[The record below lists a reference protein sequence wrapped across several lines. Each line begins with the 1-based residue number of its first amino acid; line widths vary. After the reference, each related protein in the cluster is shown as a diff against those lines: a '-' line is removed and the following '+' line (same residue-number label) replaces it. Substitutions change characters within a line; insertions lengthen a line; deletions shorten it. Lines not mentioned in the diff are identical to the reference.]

1 MGQRSTRR
9 GKPHCEAF
17 PALDILQAER
27 SLRAGSGICEW
38 RNERGVLVGRAQ
50 LVSLDQGHAVVSYE
64 FDGSANIETAKDLIR
79 FDIVCTRRNPHVV
92 RKSLFCQQ
100 CGGLAQKIYFV
111 SATWK
116 CRSCHNLVYLKQ
128 RLGFVNKAI
137 RNRDKVIADLQ
148 KVPVDSHRTRWF
160 YNQQRHLDRL
170 NRELAAGGFETL
182 PQELLYRTYQQW
194 IAPGDHEIG
203 NALQASPHFGQFK
216 VDQGGEDAA
225 GLAFFQPPP
234 APWQPVEPC
243 ELIGSAILGRPF
255 GPFLTRHKADHA
267 DQLRRD
273 LWGEAGCPA
282 GPMSIHLKRT
292 AGLLAERIL
301 LRPIVITSAWTDMV
315 EVGETDGR
323 TEYATKAAYEGDPTL
338 WPLGSCARP
347 YKRVLR
353 AILDEDVIE
362 LRVRL
367 PRVGRSD
374 PIADLETA
382 RAELLHRLDRVT
394 AEFEAF
400 NAMRDQLALRWVYN
414 RWRR

>member
-38 RNERGVLVGRAQ
+38 RNERGMLVGRAR
-50 LVSLDQGHAVVSYE
+50 LVSLDKSRAVVSYE
-64 FDGSANIETAKDLIR
+64 FGGSANIEAAKDSIR
-79 FDIVCTRRNPHVV
+79 FDVVCTRRNPHVV
-92 RKSLFCQQ
+92 RKSFFCPQ
-100 CGGLAQKIYFV
+100 CGGLAQKIFFV
-111 SATWK
+111 SAVWK
-116 CRSCHNLVYLKQ
+116 CRACHNLVYLGQ
-128 RLGFVNKAI
+128 RLGSVNKTI
-137 RNRDKVIADLQ
+137 CNRDEVIADLQ
-148 KVPVDSHRTRWF
+148 KVPADDHRTRWF

-170 NRELAAGGFETL
+170 NRELAAGGFEAL

-194 IAPGDHEIG
+194 IAPGDNEAAT
-203 NALQASPHFGQFK
+203 ALHAPQHFGRFN
-216 VDQGGEDAA
+216 VELEEGGAA
-225 GLAFFQPPP
+225 SLAFFQPPP
-234 APWQPVEPC
+234 APWQPLEPC

-273 LWGEAGCPA
+273 LEREAACSA
-282 GPMSIHLKRT
+282 APMSTHFERT
-292 AGLLAERIL
+292 VGLLAERIL
-301 LRPIVITSAWTDMV
+301 VRPIVITSAWTDMV

-323 TEYATKAAYEGDPTL
+323 TDYATTASYEGDPTL
-338 WPLGSCARP
+338 WPLGPCATP

-382 RAELLHRLDRVT
+382 RAELLRRLDRVT
-394 AEFEAF
+394 AEFQAF
-400 NAMRDQLALRWVYN
+400 NAMRHQLALRWVYY

>member
-17 PALDILQAER
+17 PVLDILQAER

-38 RNERGVLVGRAQ
+38 RNERGMLVGRAQ
-50 LVSLDQGHAVVSYE
+50 LVSLDKSHAVVGYE
-64 FDGSANIETAKDLIR
+64 FRGSANIYAAKESIR
-79 FDIVCTRRNPHVV
+79 FDVVCTRRNPHVV
-92 RKSLFCQQ
+92 RKSLVCPECRSF
-100 CGGLAQKIYFV
+100 AQKVFFV
-111 SATWK
+111 SGAWK
-116 CRSCHNLVYLKQ
+116 CRACHNLVYLKQ
-128 RLGFVNKAI
+128 RLGSVNNVI
-137 RNRDKVIADLQ
+137 RYRDEVLADLQ
-148 KVPVDSHRTRWF
+148 KVPADGHRTRWF

-170 NRELAAGGFETL
+170 NRELAAGGLKTL

-203 NALQASPHFGQFK
+203 NALQASPHFGQFE
-216 VDQGGEDAA
+216 VDQGKEDAA

-273 LWGEAGCPA
+273 LERETACPA
-282 GPMSIHLKRT
+282 APMLVHFERIAS
-292 AGLLAERIL
+292 LLAERIL
-301 LRPIVITSAWTDMV
+301 VRPIVITSAWTDMV

-323 TEYATKAAYEGDPTL
+323 TEYATTASYEGDPTL
-338 WPLGSCARP
+338 WPLGPCATP

-374 PIADLETA
+374 PIADLEIA
-382 RAELLHRLDRVT
+382 RAELLSRLNRMT
-394 AEFEAF
+394 AEFQAF
-400 NAMRDQLALRWVYN
+400 NAMRRQLALNWVYYS
-414 RWRR
+414 WRR